1 MDSNQGNITDPKA
14 DLCYKEAEDKTH
26 GVLMLLL
33 SVLFVCVC
41 VRARTRVRA
50 CVRACVCVCEIF
62 VVDRFYL
69 ALFSALEQTYLR
81 SCQR

>member
-26 GVLMLLL
+26 GVLMLL

-41 VRARTRVRA
+41 VRACAYARA
-50 CVRACVCVCEIF
+50 CVRVCEIF